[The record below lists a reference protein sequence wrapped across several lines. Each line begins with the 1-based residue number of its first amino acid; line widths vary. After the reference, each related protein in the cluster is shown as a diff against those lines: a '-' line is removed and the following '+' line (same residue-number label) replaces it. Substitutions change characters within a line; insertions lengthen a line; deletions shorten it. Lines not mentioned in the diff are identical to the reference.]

1 MFLILYWLT
10 QTLWSA
16 AITFSSEVEVQASII
31 ALAVF
36 GFVAYR
42 LWRATQDALPESEV
56 EEIRRLV
63 DKRVEAVRTKDVSGV
78 ASMVASDFVLFDV
91 VNPLQAT
98 GLDASRRRAEEWFAT
113 FEGPIGYEIT
123 DLRITASGDV
133 GFSHGLIHVSA
144 KTTDGTRL
152 DMWWR
157 GTVCY
162 RKVDGSWMA
171 THEHNS
177 VPFDMTNGRAPL
189 DLRPQG
195 YVGGWS
201 ATLPQ
206 PNNLRLPVRRNHAV
220 LNPSGSSYYSNPP
233 WSS

>member
-1 MFLILYWLT
+1 MFLMLYWLT
-10 QTLWSA
+10 KTPWNAAVTL
-16 AITFSSEVEVQASII
+16 SSGVEVQASII

-42 LWRATQDALPESEV
+42 LWRATQDALPDSEV

-63 DKRVEAVRTKDVSGV
+63 DRRVEAVRYKDVSGA

-98 GLDASRRRAEEWFAT
+98 GPDASRRRAEEWFAT
-113 FEGPIGYEIT
+113 FEGPIDYEIR
-123 DLRITASGDV
+123 DLRISASGDV
-133 GFSHGLIHVSA
+133 GFSHGVNHVSA

-162 RKVDGSWMA
+162 RKIDGSWLA

-177 VPFDMTNGRAPL
+177 VPFNKTNGKAPL
-189 DLRPQG
+189 DLKPEG
-195 YVGGWS
+195 YVEWMVGC
-201 ATLPQ
+201 
-206 PNNLRLPVRRNHAV
+206 
-220 LNPSGSSYYSNPP
+220 
-233 WSS
+233 